1 MVDNLPAA
9 FRQPGASQGARQPQ
23 AWARMFP
30 VSGVSRTGGP
40 AAWRIRYASTPNPA
54 PDRCVRRG
62 PLWPGREGKTL
73 DEKKP
78 AAVTERKIGG
88 TTFVVSSFFNEDS
101 KETAADKMAR
111 LIERE
116 AGLRQSVTK
125 I

>member
-1 MVDNLPAA
+1 M
-9 FRQPGASQGARQPQ
+9 
-23 AWARMFP
+23 
-30 VSGVSRTGGP
+30 
-40 AAWRIRYASTPNPA
+40 
-54 PDRCVRRG
+54 
-62 PLWPGREGKTL
+62 

-101 KETAADKMAR
+101 EETAADKMAR

-116 AGLRQSVTK
+116 AGLRQVVTE